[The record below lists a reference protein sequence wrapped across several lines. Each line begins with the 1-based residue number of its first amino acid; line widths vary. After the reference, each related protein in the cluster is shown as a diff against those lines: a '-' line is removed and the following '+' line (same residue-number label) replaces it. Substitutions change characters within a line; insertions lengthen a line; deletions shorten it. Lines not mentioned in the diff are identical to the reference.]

1 MHGKILKFMYR
12 ITTFYGLVTGFRAGK
27 HFCSKAKGS
36 TNFARVYVSRYF
48 KHARTNKPMLNEN
61 DNFNATVTNKTA
73 GVRFQRYAK
82 QRRI

>member
-1 MHGKILKFMYR
+1 MLAQRLKEVRILPEF
-12 ITTFYGLVTGFRAGK
+12 TSAD
-27 HFCSKAKGS
+27 S
-36 TNFARVYVSRYF
+36 YF
-48 KHARTNKPMLNEN
+48 KHARTNKPMLDEN